1 LFVRKHILPVL
12 FILSLLV
19 SGCSLNT
26 EALGEW
32 MDALSATIEV
42 TEDST
47 AEESESVITEAVTVV
62 YVIDGDTIWVE
73 NDRGERLK
81 IRIIGVD
88 APETEKQDREGEPF
102 AQEAFEFASQ
112 TLSDRIVYLERDV
125 SDTDQYGRLL
135 RYVWLENPS
144 EDDAEAFNQSNF
156 SALLVRGGYAR
167 VVAYG
172 EDTRYE
178 SRLRDLERLARQD
191 HIGIWE
197 YS

>member
-1 LFVRKHILPVL
+1 
-12 FILSLLV
+12 
-19 SGCSLNT
+19 
-26 EALGEW
+26 

-47 AEESESVITEAVTVV
+47 AGESESVITEAVTVV